1 MCLSLADHVDVVV
14 ADLGRSV
21 VGIEADGYMEGAIFV
36 INPSVDGWLEAISQP
51 LPQQDVMDSGRP
63 SRAKKPRA
71 PSAPRQDPLAG
82 FKLHAEYKG
91 YGPWRVSWTC
101 LIDEYG

>member
-1 MCLSLADHVDVVV
+1 V
-14 ADLGRSV
+14 
-21 VGIEADGYMEGAIFV
+21 EGAIFV
-36 INPSVDGWLEAISQP
+36 LNPSIDGWLDAISQP

-82 FKLHAEYKG
+82 FKLQAHYKG

-101 LIDEYG
+101 LIDKCRQALWCDLCIRLSSHSISLSGYDDHEW